1 MNARSV
7 ESLETGKGAQKKVE
21 AKRFWFCQISHILP
35 NSLLPLRRRKNH
47 FFFPEKEKRKP
58 SVYWVLCIGFLSVCE
73 AADTTLLSL
82 LLLLCVQRLGDGVAF
97 FFVNNFWHP
106 FHSPLFVFQLCA
118 AEHTRSLSLTLVLYD
133 ARPSIASSNCN
144 FLASG
149 KFICTFLSRK
159 FNLLKLQFAVCSIA
173 RRHRCWFFVLLEI
186 YSKMQF
192 G

>member
-7 ESLETGKGAQKKVE
+7 ESLETDKGAQKKVE

-47 FFFPEKEKRKP
+47 FFLPEKEKRKP
-58 SVYWVLCIGFLSVCE
+58 SIYWVLCVGFLSVCE

-118 AEHTRSLSLTLVLYD
+118 AEHSRSLSLSLTRSLWL
-133 ARPSIASSNCN
+133 SS
-144 FLASG
+144 LDSQQQ
-149 KFICTFLSRK
+149 
-159 FNLLKLQFAVCSIA
+159 LQFSGVGQIYMHIFITQIQSFEIA
-173 RRHRCWFFVLLEI
+173 ICCV
-186 YSKMQF
+186 
-192 G
+192 